1 MSNIDICTLSLN
13 LETYSLIWLD
23 SQSNSN
29 EKIKQAQQRVRSSI
43 NDLRIFEQVNKCIKN
58 IQLSTVDKIIVVV
71 NNIELSEMIIPYIH
85 QLSQIIAIYIYN
97 INDDRQTQFL
107 NKYSKVKF
115 NKHKSFLIKIIIS
128 NLFDR
133 SKV

>member
-1 MSNIDICTLSLN
+1 MANIDICNLSLN

-23 SQSNSN
+23 SQTNSN

-43 NDLRIFEQVNKCIKN
+43 NDLRIFEEVNKCLKN
-58 IQLSTVDKIIVVV
+58 IQLSTANKIIVVV
-71 NNIELSEMIIPYIH
+71 NIELSEMIIPYIH
-85 QLSQIIAIYIYN
+85 QLPQIIAIYIYN
-97 INDDRQTQFL
+97 IDDDRQTQFL

-115 NKHKSFLIKIIIS
+115 NKDKSSLIKII
-128 NLFDR
+128 LFDR